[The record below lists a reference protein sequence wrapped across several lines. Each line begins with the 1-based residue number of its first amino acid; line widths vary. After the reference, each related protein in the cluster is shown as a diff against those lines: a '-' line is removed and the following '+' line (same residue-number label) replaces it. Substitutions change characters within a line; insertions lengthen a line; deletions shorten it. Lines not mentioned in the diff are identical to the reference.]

1 MYVCMYVCVLSLYT
15 LFLVMVEPQGVALSE
30 NEETNDRLLH

>member
-1 MYVCMYVCVLSLYT
+1 MCMYVCMCVYCLYT
-15 LFLVMVEPQGVALSE
+15 LFLVTVEPQGEALSE